1 MEKSLNLYIDING
14 KQVDFP
20 QGKEQIVI
28 SAFTAD
34 YKRMGNAPTITCTV
48 KYPTCL
54 DNEWTY
60 GVYTEFNG
68 ERFYLKQ
75 IPSSSFSNK
84 DARYIHELE
93 LCSERVQLDHVFVF
107 DVTSGGEAKPVS
119 NNTEFSFFGTIR
131 EFAEKLNSSLKYSGL
146 QSANGADGYRVIVDD
161 GVESEGALISIDNRV
176 FSEVLQDAYNI
187 FEVPYY
193 FVGKEIHLGYSSDVL
208 LEQFKYGSE
217 NSLLSIQKQNAN
229 AKIVN
234 RITAFGSE
242 DNIPYYYPNKTSL
255 GDVYLTYN
263 GQENKAVIGD
273 QAKFSKNK
281 LSNVFRYHYRDE
293 LRYNIMGNL
302 WSVQVLKEHKPS
314 IVDYYAR
321 KSFKIVETSTT
332 GEFIVS
338 FNSGYIYEGLKPHF
352 KLSNV
357 ETEEIIGEWDGE
369 YTTSQ
374 FEFDWSGSP
383 TTITNYD
390 WFSLKKF
397 YTLTPAEYQLEITYT
412 VNPIG
417 FNRTAQELFEYFM
430 FVELSYYSPK
440 ENYWLL
446 ENKAISFL
454 SDYGITTLV
463 EPKDG
468 DTIEIKQNT
477 DTWLVPQK
485 KLMPPK
491 YRETLGAERFYNA
504 TNETYVNPETD
515 DDYTFTNVYVE
526 GNPREHIAEFEEIKP
541 TIVGITNKDG
551 KLINSF
557 SEFAYDDKDNDEKDE
572 EGNYI
577 HPYFFAKLR
586 KLDGD
591 HGFNLFHHA
600 IESGEMTISM
610 TSGSCGG
617 CQWVIGVDADGKFNS
632 VQVNE
637 DGTLKRDAVGDVI
650 CGREGQA
657 KQQPQEQQ
665 QDTINNEVW
674 IALKKDNQTFH
685 TIMPNATNNYK
696 PSVGDTFVILN
707 IHLPHSYILA
717 AEQRLEEEMI
727 RYMAENNEEKFNF
740 SVDFSRIY
748 LAEHQDVLE
757 KLNENA
763 RIKIV
768 YNGIEHLLYVTSF
781 SYKMQDNAS
790 LPEIKVELADK
801 VSIGSNAIQQ
811 AVTQVETKMQSQLSN
826 LDVVALASPYFHRKD
841 VQDSTN
847 FSQDFKNGINVGSDK
862 EFGINKNGVATL
874 SGVKTRNF
882 TKGLVGASF
891 YEEDG
896 NTFAELDYINV
907 RKKATFKEVE
917 IEETKHIGGKLEL
930 TAAECKCDVV
940 EYIKDQED
948 NVVAFKVYFRRYSG
962 ENELITNKWQVGDQ
976 ARCDTFNL
984 EQNKDGSQGNRYY
997 WRLVTEVGTGG
1008 YALDNQSM
1016 AEYHWIVLSNKE
1028 SETITLDGN
1037 TKENEKGFD
1046 AQSSAPLSGDS
1057 IIQLGNRFGTSGR
1070 TSAIEL
1076 AGAGTDSPYIRQY
1089 EGITTFTLGDVDTQ
1103 IKPGDNKFKGRLE
1116 VSEGSKGIGLF
1127 SDLPDEVNNAVKIGG
1142 ENLLRNTGF
1151 DGDYASQKMEEF
1163 GEISE
1168 TDLVYGQ
1175 RLEFWEVKDKVTV
1188 VSVECSESVSGY
1200 ACEFKKAAD
1209 WLKQPVY
1216 LIKDEF
1222 YVLSFMCKG
1231 LIGVYAIG
1239 NQPSKSYGDAEE
1251 TTECRVDIIG
1261 DGEQQFVHFIS
1272 LTANATLWNVKLERG
1287 RVKTDWCPAR
1297 EDNDE
1302 MTGEFKDLWYL
1313 QHAFKGK
1320 TEILGGLIL
1329 SSLIQLGKYENGILG
1344 DITAG
1349 MSGIVED
1356 PNTDVAFWGGGTM
1369 QQAMDAVN
1377 LYKYNP
1383 NYQPTDDEVNNIAK
1397 VVITH
1402 AGRAILNEVVLRGYI
1417 YALGGVFRGR
1427 IEAKEGYFL
1436 GNTRNIMVDITPD
1449 NIHEYAL
1456 SGDGTSGNQ
1465 YYLDFDKTGFCF
1477 RFSGRFNSQSVY
1489 IQLPYMT
1496 PFYPAHGV
1504 ERDDLRATNFNRVLI
1519 FNNGDGIGTIGV
1531 GVTLPNGA
1539 GSTYPVRFGEVFEGS
1554 ANLVYSYDGVVGEGL
1569 LWSVKVHR
1577 NEIEDEEPQ
1586 PISPKIY
1593 AYGSVASDGSIS
1605 YTSFDENQVSCAK
1618 QTTSGQYIVT
1628 FSSSWF
1634 NSADDYIVSLT
1645 GVGFVEDS
1653 NSSPVKATL
1662 LGKTKSSI
1670 TVCTSDDATPN
1681 DGAFDFI
1688 IMKK

>member
-1 MEKSLNLYIDING
+1 MEKSLKLYIDNERG
-14 KQVDFP
+14 ERVSFP
-20 QGKEQIVI
+20 EGEEQIEI

-48 KYPTCL
+48 KNPNCL
-54 DNEWTY
+54 DNAWTY
-60 GVYTEFNG
+60 GVYTIFNQ

-93 LCSERVQLDHVFVF
+93 LCSERVQLDNVFVF

-146 QSANGADGYRVIVDD
+146 QSANGADGYRVIVDN
-161 GVESEGALISIDNRV
+161 GVESEGALISVDNRV

-193 FVGKEIHLGYSSDVL
+193 FVGQEIHLGYSPDVPL
-208 LEQFKYGSE
+208 GQFKYGSE

-229 AKIVN
+229 TKIVN

-263 GQENKAVIGD
+263 GEENKAVIGD

-281 LSNVFRYHYRDE
+281 LSNVFLYHYRDE
-293 LRYNIMGNL
+293 IRYNIIANL
-302 WSVQVLKEHKPS
+302 RYVEVVTYHQPSV
-314 IVDYYAR
+314 VDYLACIR
-321 KSFKIVETSTT
+321 FEIEHTSTMGEFTLSFKT
-332 GEFIVS
+332 G
-338 FNSGYIYEGLKPHF
+338 YLYEELKPHF
-352 KLSNV
+352 KLLKV
-357 ETEEIIGEWDGE
+357 YLDETGEHGETVGEWDGE
-369 YTTSQ
+369 YTTH
-374 FEFDWSGSP
+374 DDI
-383 TTITNYD
+383 ITCYD

-397 YTLTPAEYQLEITYT
+397 YELPPSHYKLYITYT
-412 VNPIG
+412 MNPIG
-417 FNRTAQELFEYFM
+417 FNRNEKELFEHFM
-430 FVELSYYSPK
+430 FVDLSYYVPK
-440 ENYWLL
+440 ESNWLL
-446 ENKAISFL
+446 ENKAISSL

-463 EPKDG
+463 PPNDG
-468 DTIEIKQNT
+468 DKIKLVQDT

-485 KLMPPK
+485 RLMPPK
-491 YRETLGAERFYNA
+491 YRDTNGVHRFYNA
-504 TNETYVNPETD
+504 QNKTYTNPETY
-515 DDYTFTNVYVE
+515 DDYTFANEYVE

-541 TIVGITNKDG
+541 TIVGVTNSDG
-551 KLINSF
+551 QLINSF
-557 SEFAYDDKDNDEKDE
+557 IEFAYDDNDSDEKDE
-572 EGNYI
+572 EGKLI

-586 KLDGD
+586 KLDGE

-610 TSGSCGG
+610 TSGSCGA

-637 DGTLKRDAVGDVI
+637 DGTLKRDEEGNVI

-657 KQQPQEQQ
+657 KQQPQERQ

-674 IALKKDNQTFH
+674 IALMKDNQTFH
-685 TIMPNATNNYK
+685 TVMPNATNNYK

-740 SVDFSRIY
+740 SIDFSRIY
-748 LAEHQDVLE
+748 LAEHQDVLAQ
-757 KLNENA
+757 LNENA

-768 YNGIEHLLYVTSF
+768 YNDIAHLLYVTSF

-847 FSQDFKNGINVGSDK
+847 FSQDFKNGINVGLDK

-882 TKGLVGASF
+882 TKGLAGASV

-930 TAAECKCDVV
+930 TAAECKCEVV

-1028 SETITLDGN
+1028 LETITLDGN
-1037 TKENEKGFD
+1037 TIENTPGFD

-1089 EGITTFTLGDVDTQ
+1089 EGITTFTPLGDADTQ
-1103 IKPGDNKFKGRLE
+1103 IKPGNNKFKGKLE
-1116 VSEGSKGIGLF
+1116 VTDGSSGIGAF
-1127 SDLPDEVNNAVKIGG
+1127 SDLPDEVNAAVKIGG

-1163 GEISE
+1163 GELSGE
-1168 TDLVYGQ
+1168 ELVYGE
-1175 RLEFWEVKDKVTV
+1175 RMEFWTPNIKTNV
-1188 VSVECSESVSGY
+1188 VSVEWAKAVSGY
-1200 ACEFKKAAD
+1200 ACRFTNAGDSIYQELAM
-1209 WLKQPVY
+1209 
-1216 LIKDEF
+1216 IENEN
-1222 YVLSFMCKG
+1222 YVLSFKSEGVVNVVDNNMSGSCKLN
-1231 LIGVYAIG
+1231 LIGTGSTQRIKFTAV
-1239 NQPSKSYGDAEE
+1239 DA
-1251 TTECRVDIIG
+1251 G
-1261 DGEQQFVHFIS
+1261 
-1272 LTANATLWNVKLERG
+1272 ATIWDVKLERG
-1287 RVKTDWCPAR
+1287 RVQTDWCPAR
-1297 EDNDE
+1297 EDNDK
-1302 MTGEFKDLWYL
+1302 MAGEFKDLWYL

-1329 SSLIQLGKYENGILG
+1329 SSLIELGMYRDGKMEGVTAGISGIL
-1344 DITAG
+1344 
-1349 MSGIVED
+1349 ED
-1356 PNTDVAFWGGGTM
+1356 QNTDVAFWGGGTLE
-1369 QQAMDAVN
+1369 QAMNAVTMFRD
-1377 LYKYNP
+1377 NP
-1383 NYQPTDDEVNNIAK
+1383 SYQPTEEEVASIAK
-1397 VVITH
+1397 AVITH
-1402 AGRAILNEVVLRGYI
+1402 GGRAILNDIVLRGYV
-1417 YALGGVFRGR
+1417 YAKGGIFQGDV
-1427 IEAKEGYFL
+1427 EAKRMLIERTQRQDATTTIDVNGAYITGRGTYILPELEDGRMVSVKWFNPTYEVKPNYNPTTKFIGENDNVGIASMTTTNAISYYKSVTVTNVKGL
-1436 GNTRNIMVDITPD
+1436 SELIGDRPHGSTRTYWTIVLIGNTISTNDGSDWDKPSIDWDDNLEITP
-1449 NIHEYAL
+1449 
-1456 SGDGTSGNQ
+1456 
-1465 YYLDFDKTGFCF
+1465 
-1477 RFSGRFNSQSVY
+1477 
-1489 IQLPYMT
+1489 
-1496 PFYPAHGV
+1496 
-1504 ERDDLRATNFNRVLI
+1504 
-1519 FNNGDGIGTIGV
+1519 
-1531 GVTLPNGA
+1531 
-1539 GSTYPVRFGEVFEGS
+1539 
-1554 ANLVYSYDGVVGEGL
+1554 
-1569 LWSVKVHR
+1569 
-1577 NEIEDEEPQ
+1577 
-1586 PISPKIY
+1586 
-1593 AYGSVASDGSIS
+1593 
-1605 YTSFDENQVSCAK
+1605 
-1618 QTTSGQYIVT
+1618 
-1628 FSSSWF
+1628 
-1634 NSADDYIVSLT
+1634 
-1645 GVGFVEDS
+1645 
-1653 NSSPVKATL
+1653 
-1662 LGKTKSSI
+1662 
-1670 TVCTSDDATPN
+1670 
-1681 DGAFDFI
+1681 
-1688 IMKK
+1688 

>member
-1 MEKSLNLYIDING
+1 MEKSLKLYIDNDG
-14 KQVDFP
+14 KQVSFP
-20 QGKEQIVI
+20 IGEEQIEI

-34 YKRMGNAPTITCTV
+34 YKRMGGAPTITCTI
-48 KYPTCL
+48 KHQNCL
-54 DNEWTY
+54 DNAWTY
-60 GVYTEFNG
+60 GVYTVFNG

-93 LCSERVQLDHVFVF
+93 LCSERVQLDNVFVF

-146 QSANGADGYRVIVDD
+146 QSANGASGYRVIVDY
-161 GVESEGALISIDNRV
+161 GVESEGALISVDNRV

-208 LEQFKYGSE
+208 LEQFKYGST

-229 AKIVN
+229 TKIVN
-234 RITAFGSE
+234 RITSFGSE

-263 GQENKAVIGD
+263 GEENKAVIGD

-281 LSNVFRYHYRDE
+281 LSNVFRYLYREEKTQHITD
-293 LRYNIMGNL
+293 NL
-302 WSVQVLKEHKPS
+302 WDVQVLIEHKPS
-314 IVDYYAR
+314 IVEYYAR
-321 KSFKIVETSTT
+321 KTFKIVETTTT
-332 GEFIVS
+332 GEFLVN
-338 FNSGYIYEGLKPHF
+338 FNSFYTYEGLKPHF
-352 KLSNV
+352 KLSNA
-357 ETEEIIGEWDGE
+357 ETDEKIDEWDGE

-374 FEFDWSGSP
+374 FEFAWGWEQ
-383 TTITNYD
+383 TTITSYN

-397 YTLTPAEYQLEITYT
+397 YSLSPGEYKLEITYT
-412 VNPIG
+412 MNPIG
-417 FNRTAQELFEYFM
+417 FNRTAQELFEDFM
-430 FVELSYYSPK
+430 IVELTYYCPK
-440 ENYWLL
+440 EQYWLL
-446 ENKAISFL
+446 ENKSIPSISA
-454 SDYGITTLV
+454 YGITTLV

-468 DTIEIKQNT
+468 DTIEIKQDT

-485 KLMPPK
+485 RLMPPK
-491 YRETLGAERFYNA
+491 YRATKGVHRFYNA
-504 TNETYVNPETD
+504 TNKTYTKPETED
-515 DDYTFTNVYVE
+515 FYEFANEYVE
-526 GNPREHIAEFEEIKP
+526 GNPREHIAEFEDIKP
-541 TIVGITNKDG
+541 SVVGVTNKDG
-551 KLINSF
+551 ELINSF
-557 SEFAYDDKDNDEKDE
+557 IEFDYDDNDNDEKDE
-572 EGNYI
+572 EGNYL

-586 KLDGD
+586 KFNGQKGSIEDQ
-591 HGFNLFHHA
+591 GFNLFAHA

-617 CQWVIGVDADGKFNS
+617 CQWVIGVDADGKFNP
-632 VQVNE
+632 VQVNG
-637 DGTLKRDAVGDVI
+637 DGTLKRNADGDVI
-650 CGREGQA
+650 CGREGQE
-657 KQQPQEQQ
+657 KQQPQERQ

-696 PSVGDTFVILN
+696 PSVGDTFAILN

-740 SVDFSRIY
+740 SIDFSRIY
-748 LAEHQDVLE
+748 LAEHQDVLV

-768 YNGIEHLLYVTSF
+768 YNDIEHLLYVTSF

-811 AVTQVETKMQSQLSN
+811 AVTQVETKVQSQISN

-847 FSQDFKNGINVGSDK
+847 VSQDFKNGINVGSDR

-882 TKGLVGASF
+882 SKGLVGASV

-1008 YALDNQSM
+1008 YALDNKSM
-1016 AEYHWIVLSNKE
+1016 AEYHWIVLSNKV

-1046 AQSSAPLSGDS
+1046 EQSSAPLSGDS

-1089 EGITTFTLGDVDTQ
+1089 EGITSFTLGDVDTQ

-1116 VSEGSKGIGLF
+1116 VSEGSKGIGAF
-1127 SDLPDEVNNAVKIGG
+1127 SDLPDEVNAAVKIGG

-1163 GEISE
+1163 GELSGE
-1168 TDLVYGQ
+1168 ELVYGE
-1175 RLEFWEVKDKVTV
+1175 RLEFWTPNIKMNV
-1188 VSVECSESVSGY
+1188 VSVEWAKAVSGY
-1200 ACEFKKAAD
+1200 ACRFTNAGDSIYQELAM
-1209 WLKQPVY
+1209 
-1216 LIKDEF
+1216 IENEN
-1222 YVLSFMCKG
+1222 YVLSFKSEGAVNVADNNVSGSCKLN
-1231 LIGVYAIG
+1231 LIGAGSTQRIKFTAV
-1239 NQPSKSYGDAEE
+1239 DA
-1251 TTECRVDIIG
+1251 G
-1261 DGEQQFVHFIS
+1261 
-1272 LTANATLWNVKLERG
+1272 ATIWDVKLERG
-1287 RVKTDWCPAR
+1287 RVQTDWCPAR
-1297 EDNDE
+1297 EDNDK
-1302 MTGEFKDLWYL
+1302 MAGEFKDLWYL

-1329 SSLIQLGKYENGILG
+1329 SSLIQLGMYRNGKMEGVTAGISGIL
-1344 DITAG
+1344 
-1349 MSGIVED
+1349 ED
-1356 PNTDVAFWGGGTM
+1356 QNTDVAFWGGGKLK
-1369 QQAMDAVN
+1369 QAMNAVN
-1377 LYKYNP
+1377 AYKNDAE
-1383 NYQPTDDEVNNIAK
+1383 YQPTDDELADMAK
-1397 VVITH
+1397 AVITH
-1402 AGRAILNEVVLRGYI
+1402 GGRAILNDVILRGYI
-1417 YALGGVFRGR
+1417 YATGGVFNGDVN
-1427 IEAKEGYFL
+1427 AKRL
-1436 GNTRNIMVDITPD
+1436 IIQRTNAP
-1449 NIHEYAL
+1449 
-1456 SGDGTSGNQ
+1456 TSGNFGLRVDSA
-1465 YYLDFDKTGFCF
+1465 YITG
-1477 RFSGRFNSQSVY
+1477 R
-1489 IQLPYMT
+1489 
-1496 PFYPAHGV
+1496 
-1504 ERDDLRATNFNRVLI
+1504 
-1519 FNNGDGIGTIGV
+1519 
-1531 GVTLPNGA
+1531 
-1539 GSTYPVRFGEVFEGS
+1539 
-1554 ANLVYSYDGVVGEGL
+1554 
-1569 LWSVKVHR
+1569 
-1577 NEIEDEEPQ
+1577 
-1586 PISPKIY
+1586 
-1593 AYGSVASDGSIS
+1593 
-1605 YTSFDENQVSCAK
+1605 
-1618 QTTSGQYIVT
+1618 GQYILPEIQEGQMV
-1628 FSSSWF
+1628 SIKWF
-1634 NSADDYIVSLT
+1634 NPTYVRYASTNPETKFIGETDNVRIAQKADSIKFYKQVSFTTVKGLYEIIGDRPTGNPYTYWSIIPISDIVESSTSGADWGDPYDITDGSGGLVEWDDNLT
-1645 GVGFVEDS
+1645 GG
-1653 NSSPVKATL
+1653 TL
-1662 LGKTKSSI
+1662 IPPIVPK
-1670 TVCTSDDATPN
+1670 V
-1681 DGAFDFI
+1681 
-1688 IMKK
+1688 

>member
-1 MEKSLNLYIDING
+1 MEKSLKLYIDNERG
-14 KQVDFP
+14 ERVSFP
-20 QGKEQIVI
+20 EGEEQIEI

-34 YKRMGNAPTITCTV
+34 YKRMGGAPAITCTV
-48 KYPTCL
+48 KNPNCL
-54 DNEWTY
+54 DNAWTY
-60 GVYTEFNG
+60 GVYTIFNQ

-146 QSANGADGYRVIVDD
+146 QSSNGAVGYRVIVDD
-161 GVESEGALISIDNRV
+161 GVESDGALITVDNRV

-208 LEQFKYGSE
+208 LEQFKYGSQ

-229 AKIVN
+229 TKIVN

-263 GQENKAVIGD
+263 GEENNAVIGD

-281 LSNVFRYHYRDE
+281 LSNVFRYHYRAE
-293 LRYNIMGNL
+293 KTQHIQGLEWY
-302 WSVQVLKEHKPS
+302 VQVLKEHKPS

-321 KSFKIVETSTT
+321 KIFKIVETTTT
-332 GEFIVS
+332 GEFLVS
-338 FNSGYIYEGLKPHF
+338 FKSLYLYEALKPHF
-352 KLSNV
+352 KLSN
-357 ETEEIIGEWDGE
+357 EDTGEIISEWDGE

-374 FEFDWSGSP
+374 FELQVGWESS
-383 TTITNYD
+383 TITYYY
-390 WFSLKKF
+390 WFSLHKF
-397 YTLTPAEYQLEITYT
+397 YTSTPAEYKLEITYT
-412 VNPIG
+412 LNPIG
-417 FNRTAQELFEYFM
+417 YNRTPQELFEYLM
-430 FVELSYYSPK
+430 SVELTYYCPK
-440 ENYWLL
+440 EQYWLL
-446 ENKAISFL
+446 ENKAISSL

-468 DTIEIKQNT
+468 DTIEIKQDT

-485 KLMPPK
+485 RLMPPK
-491 YRETLGAERFYNA
+491 YRATKGVHRFYNA
-504 TNETYVNPETD
+504 TNKTYTNPETGEK
-515 DDYTFTNVYVE
+515 YEFANEYVE
-526 GNPREHIAEFEEIKP
+526 GNPREHIAEFEDIKP
-541 TIVGITNKDG
+541 SVVGVTNKDG
-551 KLINSF
+551 ELINSF
-557 SEFAYDDKDNDEKDE
+557 IEFAYDDNDNDEKDE
-572 EGNYI
+572 EGNYL

-586 KLDGD
+586 KFNGQKGSNEDQ
-591 HGFNLFHHA
+591 GFNLFAHA

-617 CQWVIGVDADGKFNS
+617 CQWVIGVDADGKFNP

-637 DGTLKRDAVGDVI
+637 DGTLKRNAGGDVI

-657 KQQPQEQQ
+657 KQQPQERQ

-696 PSVGDTFVILN
+696 PSVGDTFAILN

-727 RYMAENNEEKFNF
+727 RYMAENNEENFNF
-740 SVDFSRIY
+740 SIDFSRIY
-748 LAEHQDVLE
+748 LAEHQDVLA

-763 RIKIV
+763 RIKVV
-768 YNGIEHLLYVTSF
+768 YNDIEHLLYVTSF

-811 AVTQVETKMQSQLSN
+811 AVTQVETKMQSQISN

-847 FSQDFKNGINVGSDK
+847 FSQDFKNGITVGSDR

-882 TKGLVGASF
+882 SKGLVGASV

-896 NTFAELDYINV
+896 NTFAEVDYINV

-940 EYIKDQED
+940 EYIRDQED

-1008 YALDNQSM
+1008 YALDNKSM
-1016 AEYHWIVLSNKE
+1016 AEYHWIILSNKE

-1037 TKENEKGFD
+1037 TIEETLGFD

-1057 IIQLGNRFGTSGR
+1057 IIQLGNRFGASGR

-1116 VSEGSKGIGLF
+1116 VSEGSKGVGLF

-1163 GEISE
+1163 GEIGE
-1168 TDLVYGQ
+1168 EDLVYGQ
-1175 RLEFWEVKDKVTV
+1175 RLEFWEVSDKATVT
-1188 VSVECSESVSGY
+1188 SVESYQSVSGY
-1200 ACEFKKAAD
+1200 ACRMAHVGD
-1209 WLKQPVY
+1209 WIKQDIT
-1216 LIKDEF
+1216 LIPEEN
-1222 YVLSFMCKG
+1222 YVLSFVCQGEVVVRETQEGAQDEIKRCKVKVTG
-1231 LIGVYAIG
+1231 TGDVQTIEFKALSLNALIW
-1239 NQPSKSYGDAEE
+1239 D
-1251 TTECRVDIIG
+1251 
-1261 DGEQQFVHFIS
+1261 
-1272 LTANATLWNVKLERG
+1272 VKLERG
-1287 RVKTDWCPAR
+1287 MVQTDWCPAR
-1297 EDNDE
+1297 EDNDK
-1302 MTGEFKDLWYL
+1302 MAGEFKDLWYL

-1329 SSLIQLGKYENGILG
+1329 SSLIQLGMYRNGQMEG
-1344 DITAG
+1344 VTAG
-1349 MSGIVED
+1349 ISGIMED
-1356 PNTDVAFWGGGTM
+1356 QNTDVAFWGGGTLD
-1369 QQAMDAVN
+1369 QANEAVKFFKDDATR
-1377 LYKYNP
+1377 
-1383 NYQPTDDEVNNIAK
+1383 QPTEEQINNIAK
-1397 VVITH
+1397 AVITH
-1402 AGRAILNEVVLRGYI
+1402 AGRAILNDVVLRGYV
-1417 YALGGVFRGR
+1417 YAKGGVFKGDVNAKRFIVDRTEAPLYENTGTANQQGLVVNTAYITGRG
-1427 IEAKEGYFL
+1427 
-1436 GNTRNIMVDITPD
+1436 
-1449 NIHEYAL
+1449 
-1456 SGDGTSGNQ
+1456 
-1465 YYLDFDKTGFCF
+1465 
-1477 RFSGRFNSQSVY
+1477 VY
-1489 IQLPYMT
+1489 ILPELEEGQMVAVKW
-1496 PFYPAHGV
+1496 FNPAYVKYSGTTV
-1504 ERDDLRATNFNRVLI
+1504 TKFVGENNNVLITQKATNIAFHNSVSFGEVETLYEIIGDRRV
-1519 FNNGDGIGTIGV
+1519 GDNTKTYWSFVPIGGTIGNTGS
-1531 GVTLPNGA
+1531 GVDSWGP
-1539 GSTYPVRFGEVFEGS
+1539 PIDFGEGGGLITPEYKDDTTILPPV
-1554 ANLVYSYDGVVGEGL
+1554 DGGIV
-1569 LWSVKVHR
+1569 
-1577 NEIEDEEPQ
+1577 IQ
-1586 PISPKIY
+1586 PLPDLS
-1593 AYGSVASDGSIS
+1593 
-1605 YTSFDENQVSCAK
+1605 
-1618 QTTSGQYIVT
+1618 TTT
-1628 FSSSWF
+1628 
-1634 NSADDYIVSLT
+1634 
-1645 GVGFVEDS
+1645 
-1653 NSSPVKATL
+1653 
-1662 LGKTKSSI
+1662 
-1670 TVCTSDDATPN
+1670 
-1681 DGAFDFI
+1681 
-1688 IMKK
+1688 